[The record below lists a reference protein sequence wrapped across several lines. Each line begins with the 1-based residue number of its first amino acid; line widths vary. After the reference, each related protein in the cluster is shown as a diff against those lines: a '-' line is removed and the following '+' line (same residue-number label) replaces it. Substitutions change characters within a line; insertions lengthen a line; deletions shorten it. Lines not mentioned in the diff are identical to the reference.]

1 MELFQLQ
8 AGLQVCGRVGRA
20 TWQALRQA
28 HLKQLESEHL
38 LSVVRGFDDG
48 VDLEV
53 ALLQQRLQM
62 VLGADVVTADGV
74 YGPRTRRAVEA
85 FKRKERLATAA
96 VAADG
101 AAAEE
106 GAMSREA
113 EAVLRDLHL
122 RTLESRALLD
132 ADSAS
137 PWRRSGVVSPVGEQD
152 IKLLQLSLNQLMG
165 YDVVTADG
173 VYGPRTQKAI
183 DDFRRTFALP
193 VDGDISSQLSVVL
206 QALKKEAAK
215 PGLKLKKTTTP
226 TTARR
231 RALRNTV
238 TGERTPLSAVIS
250 EAE

>member
-1 MELFQLQ
+1 M
-8 AGLQVCGRVGRA
+8 
-20 TWQALRQA
+20 W
-28 HLKQLESEHL
+28 S
-38 LSVVRGFDDG
+38 S
-48 VDLEV
+48 
-53 ALLQQRLQM
+53 
-62 VLGADVVTADGV
+62 
-74 YGPRTRRAVEA
+74 
-85 FKRKERLATAA
+85 
-96 VAADG
+96 
-101 AAAEE
+101 
-106 GAMSREA
+106 
-113 EAVLRDLHL
+113 
-122 RTLESRALLD
+122 
-132 ADSAS
+132 
-137 PWRRSGVVSPVGEQD
+137 
-152 IKLLQLSLNQLMG
+152 
-165 YDVVTADG
+165 DG